1 MNRRLVP
8 WVLSLVLVTFFCLLL
23 LFVVQKMY
31 RQSANHPQIQIAE
44 DAAAAFEQNQF
55 TNETLKSSFESFVPS
70 IGQVD
75 LGSSLSPWIQV
86 YDASHEV
93 IESSVSIQ
101 EAQTTPRVS
110 SELFEGLRKRDQI
123 RLTWQPRKGIR
134 QAIVITKFSG
144 LRSGY
149 IVVGRSLREV
159 EDQIRILTVIIS
171 AAWFVMVSMIVCVA
185 AWTFGAFTKFTKQ
198 NRLRT

>member
-23 LFVVQKMY
+23 LFVVQRMY
-31 RQSANHPQIQIAE
+31 RQGANHPQIQIAE
-44 DAAAAFEQNQF
+44 DASAAFEQNQF

-70 IGQVD
+70 VSQVD
-75 LGSSLSPWIQV
+75 VGLSLSPWIQI
-86 YDASHEV
+86 YDDAGNLL
-93 IESSVSIQ
+93 ESSAIIQ
-101 EAQTTPRVS
+101 EAQSTPYISKQIFEKTKKRGEDRV
-110 SELFEGLRKRDQI
+110 
-123 RLTWQPRKGIR
+123 TWQPKKGIR
-134 QAIVITKFSG
+134 QAIVITEFSG

-159 EDQIRILTVIIS
+159 EDQMRILTVIIS
-171 AAWFVMVSMIVCVA
+171 AAWFVMVSMIVCTA

-198 NRLRT
+198 NKLRT

>member
-1 MNRRLVP
+1 
-8 WVLSLVLVTFFCLLL
+8 
-23 LFVVQKMY
+23 MY

-44 DAAAAFEQNQF
+44 DASVAFEQNQF

-75 LGSSLSPWIQV
+75 LGTSLSPWIQI

-110 SELFEGLRKRDQI
+110 SELFEGLAKHDQI

-159 EDQIRILTVIIS
+159 EDQMKILTVIIS
-171 AAWFVMVSMIVCVA
+171 AAWFVMMSMIVCTA
-185 AWTFGAFTKFTKQ
+185 AWTFGCFTKFTKV
-198 NRLRT
+198 NKLRT

>member
-8 WVLSLVLVTFFCLLL
+8 WVLSLVLATFFCLLL
-23 LFVVQKMY
+23 LFVVQRMY
-31 RQSANHPQIQIAE
+31 RQGANHPQIQIAE

-75 LGSSLSPWIQV
+75 LGTSLSPWIQV

-110 SELFEGLRKRDQI
+110 SELFEGLAKRDQI

-144 LRSGY
+144 LRNGY

-159 EDQIRILTVIIS
+159 EDQIKILTVIIS
-171 AAWFVMVSMIVCVA
+171 TAWLVMVFMIVCTA
-185 AWTFGAFTKFTKQ
+185 AWTFGSFTKFTIQQ
-198 NRLRT
+198 NPRV

>member
-31 RQSANHPQIQIAE
+31 RQAANHPQIQIAE

-86 YDASHEV
+86 YDASREV

-110 SELFEGLRKRDQI
+110 SELFEGLSKRDQI

-171 AAWFVMVSMIVCVA
+171 AAWFVMVFMIVCVA
-185 AWTFGAFTKFTKQ
+185 AWTFGYLTRFTKQ
-198 NRLRT
+198 K